1 MAVRWFFDCLDHP
14 WRDPW
19 FRCTRLV
26 AIHRLNDK
34 VQLAFG
40 HSRRNATWLNLF
52 LDSHNFTT
60 VLHTTIC
67 LDMLWLTNSR
77 RRFEIYF
84 DPITSSVYT
93 NFMLSNHVCKYC
105 FCFLEFLS
113 DWVQRICGIRT
124 YPLPRVNK
132 YMDGN
137 ILVDFSSVIL
147 ESRNFIWNCITY
159 YFDAVI
165 NRHEYQIN

>member
-60 VLHTTIC
+60 VPHTTIR

-105 FCFLEFLS
+105 FCFVEFFEWLGS
-113 DWVQRICGIRT
+113 TNLRYKNVST
-124 YPLPRVNK
+124 STSK
-132 YMDGN
+132 
-137 ILVDFSSVIL
+137 
-147 ESRNFIWNCITY
+147 
-159 YFDAVI
+159 
-165 NRHEYQIN
+165 